1 MKLLG
6 HKVLFPLQT
15 QVNPPQF
22 SRTLGVCSLDRTNQ
36 KQYCLGDTHYG
47 QGSKKNGLQ
56 RKKKMGRKEENEW
69 HQSTDAHEKH
79 QEENGANE
87 QCFENTEG
95 KIMFSQSDAQKIIQ
109 QA

>member
-1 MKLLG
+1 
-6 HKVLFPLQT
+6 
-15 QVNPPQF
+15 
-22 SRTLGVCSLDRTNQ
+22 
-36 KQYCLGDTHYG
+36 
-47 QGSKKNGLQ
+47 
-56 RKKKMGRKEENEW
+56 MGWKEENEW